1 MTKRNELKQVKMT
14 EEVRQ
19 KLYGFSISSGSIAID
34 YKLEIDDIPDEFIP
48 IIKIKTL
55 TMAEVDVMKMADQS
69 DEDYYNDVIR
79 KHIIGWKN
87 LYDIFTGDEVKFK
100 GNFEDGCDS
109 DLYSLL
115 PTKLKLSIL
124 QYLTKMSI
132 V

>member
-1 MTKRNELKQVKMT
+1 MTKCKELKQIKMT
-14 EEVRQ
+14 DEVRQ

-34 YKLEIDDIPDEFIP
+34 YKLEIEDVPDEFIP

-55 TMAEVDVMKMADQS
+55 TIDEVDKLKTADQS
-69 DEDYYNDVIR
+69 DEEYYQEVIR

-100 GNFEDGCDS
+100 GNFDDGCDS
-109 DLYSLL
+109 ELYALL
-115 PTKLKLSIL
+115 PTKMKLSIL
-124 QYLTKMSI
+124 QYITKVSI